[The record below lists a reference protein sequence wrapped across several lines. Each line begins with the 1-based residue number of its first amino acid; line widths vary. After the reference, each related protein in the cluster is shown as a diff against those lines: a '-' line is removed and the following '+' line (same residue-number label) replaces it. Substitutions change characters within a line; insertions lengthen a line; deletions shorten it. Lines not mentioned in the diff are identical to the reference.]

1 MAFKM
6 KGSPILYGTG
16 KHKSALKANRDSID
30 NNRHAPART
39 KDTVDPADI
48 KRREKKNTSKRVPTD
63 KEARAEAVKNL
74 YKSKSPAKKKDNR
87 SLYQKAKDEGKQLA
101 AGAKAAGRVLADRDY
116 FRPVRAAKDA
126 VKAYKKEEKNQAAKR
141 KGGKSS
147 PAKKKNK
154 KEAKTSRSVTKTSGY
169 GLQQTV
175 TQTSSTKKDG
185 KFVRTTTNTA
195 DRPLAKE
202 KHEYLKSKGK
212 FPSAQAEADHAKKN
226 KVYSSTVTKQ
236 STKKGKKTFTAADG
250 NPKYMTKTKTKKD
263 GTVKTKKKR
272 YRKNVFKG
280 QPGVRPL

>member
-1 MAFKM
+1 MYTPFKM
-6 KGSPILYGTG
+6 KGHTLPGINQ
-16 KHKSALKANRDSID
+16 KIDKKKSALKNKDLDSID

-39 KDTVDPADI
+39 KDTVDPADV

-63 KEARAEAVKNL
+63 REARAEAAKSL
-74 YKSKSPAKKKDNR
+74 YNRKSPAKKKKECG
-87 SLYQKAKDEGKQLA
+87 SS
-101 AGAKAAGRVLADRDY
+101 
-116 FRPVRAAKDA
+116 A
-126 VKAYKKEEKNQAAKR
+126 VKLLGR
-141 KGGKSS
+141 
-147 PAKKKNK
+147 KKKNS
-154 KEAKTSRSVTKTSGY
+154 EGGVTRSVTKKSGY
-169 GLQQTV
+169 GLQPTV

-202 KHEYLKSKGK
+202 KHEYLRDKGK

-250 NPKYMTKTKTKKD
+250 NPKHMTKTKTKKD

>member
-74 YKSKSPAKKKDNR
+74 YKSKSPAKKK
-87 SLYQKAKDEGKQLA
+87 
-101 AGAKAAGRVLADRDY
+101 
-116 FRPVRAAKDA
+116 
-126 VKAYKKEEKNQAAKR
+126 
-141 KGGKSS
+141 
-147 PAKKKNK
+147 NK

-169 GLQQTV
+169 GLQPTV